1 MCSPLQVLRL
11 VLSGCFALSRWRFA
25 LVHVSVLRRMWGKCD
40 RLIPSIEVEDS
51 VVNSRKSVPRLILAA
66 IRYDVNGALGWVYV
80 GVRPNGR
87 TFLSVRPAHG
97 GQE

>member
-51 VVNSRKSVPRLILAA
+51 VVKSRKSVPRLILAA
-66 IRYDVNGALGWVYV
+66 IRYDVNGALGWDEVV
-80 GVRPNGR
+80 VRPNR
-87 TFLSVRPAHG
+87 LSFPTVCPARG